1 MVRIPDRNKISDFE
15 QMVSLNKVIKRL
27 ETQLLTEML
36 TLGELVELAEKENIS
51 LSSMVVAEAM
61 VKEDKSRDEIL
72 SDVMGAFDHN
82 MKALEVGLT
91 KGKSFLLGTVGSDL
105 AKYDDNVLISDSL
118 INRALI
124 YTLATEVGN
133 HEIGLQPCAGTGDSC
148 PYTGLI
154 RALKEEGFLYE
165 QIALAAA
172 LILKVGSIFRAGK
185 QTTGCNMEG
194 FGAGAAATAAAL
206 TDLRGGTP
214 KQVAKAIVL
223 AISPTIA
230 VPCTP
235 RVMAAGLCASHISG
249 AILIGNQAANLT
261 LKTSLPVD
269 IDVDVMI
276 AMAARI
282 HVEAAPVITD
292 INLEYLEPYFQ
303 KKPQVEPFVDK
314 NIRNSEK
321 EKANRIKSQAREEVR
336 KLISSSRPL
345 TQVFG
350 DVVVGGSSI
359 AVGSPTN
366 MARIC
371 NEMISGKIKKIE
383 IDLTIDLFSRR
394 AINVPAILMGAIYGA
409 RTGNAELY
417 HKIFELPEIKNIE
430 VKINKVDIPQV
441 QRIRIH
447 ATEMSAMVDA
457 KNRGGGRVAIV
468 DAKPSLQEALRAA
481 EKLGIEVV
489 D

>member
-1 MVRIPDRNKISDFE
+1 MAESVDKLTHRFKRELSG
-15 QMVSLNKVIKRL
+15 KV
-27 ETQLLTEML
+27 L
-36 TLGELVELAEKENIS
+36 TLGELVEIAEEENIS
-51 LSSMVVAEAM
+51 LSSLVVAEAM
-61 VKEDKSRDEIL
+61 AKEDKAYDEIL
-72 SDVMGAFDHN
+72 SGVMDAFKHN
-82 MKALEVGLT
+82 LEALEVGLT
-91 KGKSFLLGTVGSDL
+91 KGRSFLLGTIGADL
-105 AKYDDNVLISDSL
+105 ASYDDRVLIDDAF

-154 RALKEEGFLYE
+154 RALREENFTQE
-165 QIALAAA
+165 KVALAAA

-214 KQVAKAIVL
+214 RQVAKAIVL
-223 AISPTIA
+223 ALSPTIA

-249 AILIGNQAANLT
+249 AILIGNQAANLI

-282 HVEAAPVITD
+282 HVEAAPVITA

-303 KKPQVEPFVDK
+303 KKSQVEPFVDK
-314 NIRNSEK
+314 KIRNSEK
-321 EKANRIKSQAREEVR
+321 EKADRIRKKAREEVR
-336 KLISSSRPL
+336 KLVSSSRPL

-371 NEMISGKIKKIE
+371 HEMISGTIKKIE

-409 RTGNAELY
+409 RTDDADLY
-417 HKIFELPEIKNIE
+417 HRIFELPEIKNIE
-430 VKINKVDIPQV
+430 VTINKVDIPQV
-441 QRIRIH
+441 QRIRIE
-447 ATEMSAMVDA
+447 TTGTSAMVDA
-457 KNRGGGRVAIV
+457 KNRGGGRVSIV
-468 DAKPSLQEALRAA
+468 DASPSLKEALLAA
-481 EKLGIEVV
+481 ERLGIEVV

>member
-1 MVRIPDRNKISDFE
+1 MIPLS
-15 QMVSLNKVIKRL
+15 KVIERL
-27 ETQLLTEML
+27 EKELSVKILTF
-36 TLGELVELAEKENIS
+36 GELIEIAEEEDIS
-51 LSSMVVAEAM
+51 LSSVVVAEAM
-61 VKEDKSRDEIL
+61 VKEGKSYEKIL
-72 SDVMGAFDHN
+72 SDVMKEFDHN
-82 MKALEVGLT
+82 MKGLEVGLT
-91 KGKSFLLGTVGSDL
+91 YGRSFLLGTVGSDL
-105 AKYDDNVLISDSL
+105 AQYGDDKVLINDSL
-118 INRALI
+118 INKALI

-154 RALKEEGFLYE
+154 RALKEEGFSQE
-165 QIALAAA
+165 KIALAAA

-235 RVMAAGLCASHISG
+235 RVMAAGLCATHISG
-249 AILIGNQAANLT
+249 AILIGNQAANLI

-282 HVEAAPVITD
+282 HVEAAPVITA

-303 KKPQVEPFVDK
+303 KKNQVEPFVDED
-314 NIRNSEK
+314 IRNSEK
-321 EKANRIKSQAREEVR
+321 EKANRIKKQAREEIR
-336 KLISSSRPL
+336 SLISSSGPL

-371 NEMISGKIKKIE
+371 HAMLSGEIKKIE
-383 IDLTIDLFSRR
+383 VDLTVDLFSRR
-394 AINVPAILMGAIYGA
+394 AINIPAILMGAIYGA
-409 RTGNAELY
+409 RTDDAELY
-417 HKIFELPEIKNIE
+417 HKIFELPEIKNIK

-441 QRIRIH
+441 QRIRIE
-447 ATEMSAMVDA
+447 ATETSAMVDA

-468 DAKPSLQEALRAA
+468 DARPSLQEALRVAD
-481 EKLGIEVV
+481 KLGIEVV

>member
-1 MVRIPDRNKISDFE
+1 MIHLS
-15 QMVSLNKVIKRL
+15 KVTERL
-27 ETQLLTEML
+27 EKELSAKILTF
-36 TLGELVELAEKENIS
+36 GELIDIAEEEGLS
-51 LSSMVVAEAM
+51 LSSVVVAEAM
-61 VKEDKSRDEIL
+61 VKEGKSYEEIL
-72 SDVMGAFDHN
+72 SDVMGEFVHN
-82 MKALEVGLT
+82 MKALEIGLT
-91 KGKSFLLGTVGSDL
+91 RGRSFILGTVGSDL
-105 AKYDDNVLISDSL
+105 AKYGDDKVLIDDSL
-118 INRALI
+118 INKALI

-154 RALKEEGFLYE
+154 RALKEEGFSQE
-165 QIALAAA
+165 KIALAAA

-223 AISPTIA
+223 AVSPTIA

-249 AILIGNQAANLT
+249 AILIGNQAANLI

-269 IDVDVMI
+269 IDVDVMV

-282 HVEAAPVITD
+282 HVEAAPVITA

-303 KKPQVEPFVDK
+303 KKNQVEPFVDED
-314 NIRNSEK
+314 IRNSEK
-321 EKANRIKSQAREEVR
+321 EKANRIKKRAREEIR
-336 KLISSSRPL
+336 NLISSSRPL

-371 NEMISGKIKKIE
+371 HAMLSGEIKKIE
-383 IDLTIDLFSRR
+383 IDLTVDLFSRR
-394 AINVPAILMGAIYGA
+394 AINIPAILMGAIYGA
-409 RTGNAELY
+409 RTDDAELY

-441 QRIRIH
+441 QRIRIE
-447 ATEMSAMVDA
+447 ATETSAMVDA

-468 DAKPSLQEALRAA
+468 DAKPSLKEALIAA
-481 EKLGIEVV
+481 ERLGIEVV

>member
-1 MVRIPDRNKISDFE
+1 MISLSKVANRFKRKFSAKI
-15 QMVSLNKVIKRL
+15 
-27 ETQLLTEML
+27 L
-36 TLGELVELAEKENIS
+36 TLGELVGIADEEDLS
-51 LSSMVVAEAM
+51 LSRMVVAEAM
-61 VKEDKSRDEIL
+61 VKEGKTYDEIL
-72 SDVMGAFDHN
+72 SSVMGEFDHN
-82 MKALEVGLT
+82 MNALEVGLT
-91 KGKSFLLGTVGSDL
+91 HGKSFLLGTVGSDL
-105 AKYDDNVLISDSL
+105 ARYDDRVLINDSL
-118 INRALI
+118 INRALV

-154 RALKEEGFLYE
+154 RALKEEGFSQE
-165 QIALAAA
+165 QVALAAA
-172 LILKVGSIFRAGK
+172 LVLKVGSIFRVGK

-214 KQVAKAIVL
+214 DQVAKAIVL

-249 AILIGNQAANLT
+249 AILIGNQAANLI

-282 HVEAAPVITD
+282 HVEAAPVITA
-292 INLEYLEPYFQ
+292 INLEYLGPYFQ
-303 KKPQVEPFVDK
+303 KKNQVEFFVDED
-314 NIRNSEK
+314 IRNSEK
-321 EKANRIKSQAREEVR
+321 QKANKIKKRAREEIR
-336 KLISSSRPL
+336 NLISSSRPL

-371 NEMISGKIKKIE
+371 HAMLSGEIKKIE
-383 IDLTIDLFSRR
+383 IDLTVDLFSRR
-394 AINVPAILMGAIYGA
+394 AINIPAILMGAIYGA
-409 RTGNAELY
+409 RTDDAELY

-441 QRIRIH
+441 QRIRIE
-447 ATEMSAMVDA
+447 ATETSAMVDA

-468 DAKPSLQEALRAA
+468 DAKPSLKEALLAA
-481 EKLGIEVV
+481 ERLGIEVT

>member
-1 MVRIPDRNKISDFE
+1 MT
-15 QMVSLNKVIKRL
+15 SLNKVISRL
-27 ETQLLTEML
+27 ERELQVKILTF
-36 TLGELVELAEKENIS
+36 GELIEIAEEEGLS
-51 LSSMVVAEAM
+51 LSSVVVAEAM
-61 VKEDKSRDEIL
+61 VKEGKSYEEIL
-72 SDVMGAFDHN
+72 SDVMGEFVHN
-82 MKALEVGLT
+82 MKALEIGLT
-91 KGKSFLLGTVGSDL
+91 RGRSFILGTVGSDL
-105 AKYDDNVLISDSL
+105 AKYGDDKVLINDSL
-118 INRALI
+118 INKALV

-154 RALKEEGFLYE
+154 RALKEEGFSQE
-165 QIALAAA
+165 KIALAAA
-172 LILKVGSIFRAGK
+172 LILKVGSIFREGK

-249 AILIGNQAANLT
+249 AILIGNQAANLI

-282 HVEAAPVITD
+282 HVEAAPVITA

-303 KKPQVEPFVDK
+303 KKNQVEPFVDED
-314 NIRNSEK
+314 IRNSEK
-321 EKANRIKSQAREEVR
+321 EKANTIKKRAREEIR
-336 KLISSSRPL
+336 NLISSSRPL

-371 NEMISGKIKKIE
+371 HAMLSGEIKKIE
-383 IDLTIDLFSRR
+383 IDLTVDLFSRR
-394 AINVPAILMGAIYGA
+394 AINIPAILMGAIYGA
-409 RTGNAELY
+409 RTDDAELY

-441 QRIRIH
+441 QRIRIE
-447 ATEMSAMVDA
+447 ATETSAMVDA

-468 DAKPSLQEALRAA
+468 DAKPSLKEALIAA
-481 EKLGIEVV
+481 ERLGIEVV

>member
-1 MVRIPDRNKISDFE
+1 VTIQIDQIIRRMGKELSD
-15 QMVSLNKVIKRL
+15 KA
-27 ETQLLTEML
+27 L
-36 TLGELVELAEKENIS
+36 TLGELTTIAEKENIS
-51 LSSMVVAEAM
+51 LSRLVVAEAM
-61 VKEDKSRDEIL
+61 AKEGKTYEQIL
-72 SDVMGAFDHN
+72 SLVMNAFKHN
-82 MKALEVGLT
+82 LEALEVGLT
-91 KGKSFLLGTVGSDL
+91 WGRSFLLGTVGSDL
-105 AKYDDNVLISDSL
+105 ARCKDRVLIDDSL

-154 RALKEEGFLYE
+154 KALREEGFSE
-165 QIALAAA
+165 EEVALATA

-214 KQVAKAIVL
+214 RQVAQAIVL
-223 AISPTIA
+223 ALSPTIA

-235 RVMAAGLCASHISG
+235 RVMVSGLCASHISG
-249 AILIGNQAANLT
+249 AILIGNQASNLI

-269 IDVDVMI
+269 VDVDVMI
-276 AMAARI
+276 AMAARV
-282 HVEAAPVITD
+282 HVEAAPVITS
-292 INLEYLEPYFQ
+292 INLEYLEPYFR
-303 KKPQVEPFVDK
+303 KNSNIEPFVDER
-314 NIRNSEK
+314 IRDLERG
-321 EKANRIKSQAREEVR
+321 KASKIVNQAREEVR
-336 KLISSSRPL
+336 KLVACSRPL
-345 TQVFG
+345 TQVLG

-371 NEMISGKIKKIE
+371 HAMISGEIRRIE

-394 AINVPAILMGAIYGA
+394 AINVPAILMGAVYGSK
-409 RTGNAELY
+409 TDNIELY
-417 HKIFELPEIKNIE
+417 HKIFELPEISGIE
-430 VKINKVDIPQV
+430 IKVNKVDIPEV
-441 QRIRIH
+441 QRIHIH
-447 ATEMSAMVDA
+447 ATEKSAMVDA
-457 KNRGGGRVAIV
+457 RNRGGGRVAIV
-468 DAKPSLQEALRAA
+468 DAKPSLEEALRVAV
-481 EKLGIEVV
+481 ELDIEIV